1 MVRVKYV
8 EPRKAQMQ
16 AATPR
21 ILGANPPKS
30 AQKEQQNRK
39 QIIERPLVSR
49 QSQAVR
55 QQQSQEMVQIMLH
68 VSVSMHYPIFVC

>member
-8 EPRKAQMQ
+8 EPRKAQTQ